1 MKTELKTKRLEEGR
15 SKVIKMLRE
24 CMDNDGVINI
34 TSFRNLHRTEYNKL
48 SQYFGTIDAAIE
60 EVGAV
65 KILNSRNIPTLSQ
78 KLAYDMIKSMLDKGY
93 TIASIARKYNVSRA
107 CVNQLFKR
115 YQVLIGETKEE
126 KEVK

>member
-1 MKTELKTKRLEEGR
+1 MKTELKNKRFEEGR
-15 SKVIKMLRE
+15 NKVVKMLKE

-34 TSFRNLHRTEYNKL
+34 TAFRNLHRTEYNKL

-78 KLAYDMIKSMLDKGY
+78 KLAYDRIKSMLDEKY
-93 TIASIARKYNVSRA
+93 TIASIAREYNVSRA

-115 YQVLIGETKEE
+115 YQILIGKDDKKEG
-126 KEVK
+126 K

>member
-1 MKTELKTKRLEEGR
+1 MKTELKNKRFEEGR
-15 SKVIKMLRE
+15 SRVVKMLKE

-34 TSFRNLHRTEYNKL
+34 TAFRNLHRTEYNKL

-78 KLAYDMIKSMLDKGY
+78 KLAYDRIKSMLEGKH
-93 TIASIARKYNVSRA
+93 TIASIAREYNVSRA

-115 YQVLIGETKEE
+115 YQILIGKDDKKEG
-126 KEVK
+126 K